1 MALMERYAICCMKDI
16 MFAHLSGTIKL
27 ISSQLLVVDVHDVG
41 YSVQVP
47 RETTFALDQKV
58 HLYTHL
64 HWNQEQGPALFGFA
78 TEAER
83 TVFLLLIS
91 CSGVGPKL
99 ALAVLAELG
108 VSVFLEAVQ
117 AGNESALSAVSGIGE
132 KKAEQIIVHLKHK
145 VAKLMS
151 SGVAAAFEGAKVDE
165 RWHEVS
171 QVLQTLNYSR
181 QEISAAM
188 NYVRES
194 CAGKQ
199 EPFDQMMRH
208 ALSFLSKRR

>member
-1 MALMERYAICCMKDI
+1 
-16 MFAHLSGTIKL
+16 MFAHLSGTITAL
-27 ISSQLLVVDVHDVG
+27 SSQLIVVDVNSIG
-41 YSVQVP
+41 FAVQVP
-47 RETTFALDQKV
+47 RETSFTLEQKV

-64 HWNQEQGPALFGFA
+64 HWNQEQGPSLFGFA

-99 ALAVLAELG
+99 ALAVLADLG
-108 VSVFLEAVQ
+108 VSPFLEAVQ
-117 AGNESALSAVSGIGE
+117 AGNESALSSVSGIGE
-132 KKAEQIIVHLKHK
+132 KKAEQIIVQLKHK
-145 VAKLMS
+145 VAKLLA
-151 SGVAAAFEGAKVDE
+151 SGAATSFEGAKIDE

-188 NYVRES
+188 NYVRET

-208 ALSFLSKRR
+208 ALSFLSKKR